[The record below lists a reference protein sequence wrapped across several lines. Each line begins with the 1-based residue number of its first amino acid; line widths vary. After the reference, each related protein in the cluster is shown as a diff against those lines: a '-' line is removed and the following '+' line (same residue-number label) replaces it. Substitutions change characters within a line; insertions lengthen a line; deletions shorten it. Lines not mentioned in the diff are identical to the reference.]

1 MGICRA
7 PVVGAA
13 RVRLDVKSFLAKL
26 QRKRVPA
33 PARPAAPLA
42 PAAVAPRPS
51 AAPAKSPGDS
61 YAERVEDWFL
71 STARLLLPRAAPA
84 AKKSA
89 AETRLASLE
98 AENQFLR
105 AENERLAGEIVSLRT
120 LMFLRTKRRPA
131 P

>member
-1 MGICRA
+1 
-7 PVVGAA
+7 VAA
-13 RVRLDVKSFLAKL
+13 S
-26 QRKRVPA
+26 
-33 PARPAAPLA
+33 
-42 PAAVAPRPS
+42 
-51 AAPAKSPGDS
+51 AKSPGDS

-89 AETRLASLE
+89 AEMRLASLE

-120 LMFLRTKRRPA
+120 LMFLRGKRRSTP
-131 P
+131 

>member
-1 MGICRA
+1 MGGS
-7 PVVGAA
+7 PVSAVLGAW
-13 RVRLDVKSFLAKL
+13 VPLDVKSLLAKL
-26 QRKRVPA
+26 RRERQPKAV
-33 PARPAAPLA
+33 A
-42 PAAVAPRPS
+42 PAAVPRPEI
-51 AAPAKSPGDS
+51 APAKSPGDS

-71 STARLLLPRAAPA
+71 STARLLLPRAVPA

-89 AETRLASLE
+89 AEIRLASLE

-120 LMFLRTKRRPA
+120 MMYLHKKRRAA

>member
-1 MGICRA
+1 MGVCG
-7 PVVGAA
+7 PSDVLSA
-13 RVRLDVKSFLAKL
+13 RVQLDVKSFLSKL
-26 QRKRVPA
+26 QRKRKPPVANSA
-33 PARPAAPLA
+33 PP
-42 PAAVAPRPS
+42 APRPT

-89 AETRLASLE
+89 AEMRLASLE

-120 LMFLRTKRRPA
+120 LMFLRGRRRSTP
-131 P
+131 